1 MQYIELSE
9 QQNRLVIDIGQLY
22 EAYTETRRQLVEM
35 KGSLVWK
42 VLRGKTYLF
51 KKLDAAGNG
60 RVIGLRSADTEAT
73 LQAAR
78 RRKVELKQRE
88 STLRARLAE
97 EARLAKALRIAR
109 VPRTSSAVLRVL
121 NRSGL
126 LGHNIIV
133 VGTHSLYA
141 YEAAAGVR
149 FDSSGMETTDMDML
163 WEARSRL
170 TLAADVRGA
179 GLIGLLRQADRT
191 FEQAGA
197 RSFRAVNREG
207 FMVDL
212 LKPLPRNMILDDSRK
227 TIGSEDDLFAVAAR
241 NLAWLLSA
249 KKFRQTAVGQDGFPV
264 PFVAP
269 DPRLFALHKLWL
281 AEQSDREPIKKGRDR
296 AQGEAVL
303 ALVVERLPQYP
314 LDSQVL
320 KGLPVAVR
328 AQRPRAPD
336 HL

>member
-1 MQYIELSE
+1 M
-9 QQNRLVIDIGQLY
+9 
-22 EAYTETRRQLVEM
+22 
-35 KGSLVWK
+35 
-42 VLRGKTYLF
+42 
-51 KKLDAAGNG
+51 
-60 RVIGLRSADTEAT
+60 
-73 LQAAR
+73 
-78 RRKVELKQRE
+78 
-88 STLRARLAE
+88 
-97 EARLAKALRIAR
+97 
-109 VPRTSSAVLRVL
+109 L

-126 LGHNIIV
+126 LGRNIIV

-149 FDSSGMETTDMDML
+149 FDSSVMETTDMDML

-197 RSFRAVNREG
+197 RSFRAVNRAG

-212 LKPLPRNMILDDSRK
+212 LKPLPKDVLRDDLRK
-227 TIGSEDDLFAVAAR
+227 TVGDENDLLAVETR

-249 KKFRQTAVGQDGFPV
+249 RKFHQMAIGQDGFPV
-264 PFVAP
+264 PFVVP

-281 AEQSDREPIKKGRDR
+281 AEQGDREPIKKGRDR

-303 ALVVERLPQYP
+303 SLVLERLPHYP